1 MEKFN
6 VKIGNKIQ
14 YRTTSG
20 ELRSIEVTSI
30 EIENSQ
36 GVFLGETLP
45 EHHDGKIELVW
56 GWADQIVKVLE
67 DTNES

>member
-14 YRTTSG
+14 YRNNSG
-20 ELRSIEVTSI
+20 QLLSIEVTSI

-45 EHHDGKIELVW
+45 EHHNGKVELVW

-67 DTNES
+67 ED

>member
-6 VKIGNKIQ
+6 VKVGDKIQ
-14 YRTTSG
+14 YRIASG

-45 EHHDGKIELVW
+45 EYHDGKVELVW
-56 GWADQIVKVLE
+56 GWADQIVKVLKE
-67 DTNES
+67 D

>member
-6 VKIGNKIQ
+6 VKIGDKIQ
-14 YRTTSG
+14 YRNNSG
-20 ELRSIEVTSI
+20 QLLSIEVTSI

-45 EHHDGKIELVW
+45 EHHNGKVELVW
-56 GWADQIVKVLE
+56 GWADQIVKVLKE
-67 DTNES
+67 D

>member
-6 VKIGNKIQ
+6 VKIGDKIQ
-14 YRTTSG
+14 YRNNSG
-20 ELRSIEVTSI
+20 QLLSIEVTSI

-45 EHHDGKIELVW
+45 EHHNGKVELVW

-67 DTNES
+67 ED